1 MQTKKIKRNR
11 LNQRIDKVMHLVNLH
26 PKFTDYPYLTKPIE
40 KSLVETLPLK
50 DFDKDG
56 YEVPTPLEHLHY
68 TANGIELNREIQFH
82 IAPVQEWYYDM
93 EASEQHLVLDHCML
107 LTRYAF
113 AEEAREQLEEVCVNR
128 PILKKLLNIKPKWG
142 IDFSLDFVTHEI
154 VMEVIHI
161 EQDFDS
167 VEEAYDA
174 KERLENI
181 IDNTDWYEGAI
192 KLWKRKDE
200 WENLSS
206 DDHSDYKAQFF
217 GWARAFDNKKVFST

>member
-1 MQTKKIKRNR
+1 MN
-11 LNQRIDKVMHLVNLH
+11 LVNLE
-26 PKFTDYPYLTKPIE
+26 PKFTNHPYLETPIDRQ
-40 KSLVETLPLK
+40 LIETLPFK

-68 TANGIELNREIQFH
+68 EANGVELNREIQFH
-82 IAPVQEWYYDM
+82 IAPVQEWYRDI
-93 EASEQHLVLDHCML
+93 EQSEHGLVLDHCML

-113 AEEAREQLEEVCVNR
+113 GSEAREQIKKVCVNR
-128 PILKKLLNIKPKWG
+128 PILQKLLNIKPKWG
-142 IDFSLDFVTHEI
+142 IDFSLDYVTHDI

-174 KERLENI
+174 KERLEHI
-181 IDNTDWYEGAI
+181 INNTDWYEGAMR
-192 KLWKRKDE
+192 LYQRKHE

-217 GWARAFDNKKVFST
+217 GWKRAFDNKKVFST

>member
-1 MQTKKIKRNR
+1 MN
-11 LNQRIDKVMHLVNLH
+11 LVNLE
-26 PKFTDYPYLTKPIE
+26 PKFTNHPYLETPIDRQ
-40 KSLVETLPLK
+40 LVETLPFK

-68 TANGIELNREIQFH
+68 EANGVELNREIQFH
-82 IAPVQEWYYDM
+82 IAPVQEWYHDI
-93 EASEQHLVLDHCML
+93 EQSEHGLVLDHCML

-113 AEEAREQLEEVCVNR
+113 AGEAREQIQQVCANR
-128 PILKKLLNIKPKWG
+128 PILQKLLNIKPKWG
-142 IDFSLDFVTHEI
+142 IDFSLDYVTRDV

-174 KERLENI
+174 KERLEHI
-181 IDNTDWYEGAI
+181 INNTDWYDGAM
-192 KLWKRKDE
+192 LLYQRKHE

-217 GWARAFDNKKVFST
+217 GWERAFDNKKVFST